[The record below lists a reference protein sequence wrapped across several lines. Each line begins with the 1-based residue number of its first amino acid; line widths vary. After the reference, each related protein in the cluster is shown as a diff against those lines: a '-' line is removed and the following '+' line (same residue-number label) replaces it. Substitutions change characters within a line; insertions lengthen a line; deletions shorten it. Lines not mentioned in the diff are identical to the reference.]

1 MSLLI
6 SGDLKLA
13 KTSYPDIRN
22 GIVTSG
28 LVLNLDAGQ
37 IASYPGTG
45 TTWTDLSGNG
55 NNGTLVNGPTYS
67 SANGGSLVLNGTNQR
82 VSFTANPALSGS
94 WSVGSFF
101 NTSKGTGAQVMIGR
115 TAPTPVFE
123 QNYNLFLDATGGQ
136 LKVKILSSADA
147 YLFATSATILT
158 NTWYFAVGTF
168 NSTTRQLSLYI
179 NGSLVGFKILTV
191 SSTPTTGPQ
200 LLQIGAGD
208 GAAPINFF
216 QGNIAQASLYNVALT
231 AAEVQQNFNCLR
243 MRYGI

>member
-1 MSLLI
+1 MTLLTEPTRI
-6 SGDLKLA
+6 VLR

-28 LVLNLDAGQ
+28 LVFNLDAGQ
-37 IASYPGTG
+37 TASYPGTG

-67 SANGGSLVLNGTNQR
+67 SANNGYIVFNGTNHR
-82 VSFTANPALSGS
+82 VSFVANPALSGS

-101 NTSKGTGAQVMIGR
+101 NTSKSTGSQAIVGR
-115 TAPTPVFE
+115 TASSPNFE
-123 QNYNLFLDATGGQ
+123 QNYNLIVNAG
-136 LKVKILSSADA
+136 KIQIFSSADA
-147 YLFATSATILT
+147 YTSATSATLPI

-168 NSTTRQLSLYI
+168 NSTTKQLSLYI
-179 NGSLVGFKILTV
+179 NGSLVDSKTLTV

-200 LLQIGAGD
+200 FLQIGASD
-208 GAAPINFF
+208 GAFPVSFF
-216 QGNIAQASLYNVALT
+216 QGNIAQASLYNVALAT
-231 AAEVQQNFNCLR
+231 AEVQQNFNCLR